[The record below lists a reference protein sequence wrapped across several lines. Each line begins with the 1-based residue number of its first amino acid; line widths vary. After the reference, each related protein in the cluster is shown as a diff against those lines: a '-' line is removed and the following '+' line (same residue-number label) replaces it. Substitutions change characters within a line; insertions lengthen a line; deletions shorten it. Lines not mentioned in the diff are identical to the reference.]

1 VGAYNLPSHWYPED
15 PKKRARVD
23 QYLAWHHGAIRN
35 GLFFYV
41 AIAPAFGTP
50 VEEGKVDK
58 LKAEL
63 KKGLELFQNY
73 FLSGE
78 GPFILGAEIS
88 IADVQC
94 LCELTQFWIMQV
106 KIEDN
111 FPKIKAWMKAC
122 QDHLGDAFEKV
133 HAKVYEMAKSGE
145 YKKEMKLD

>member
-1 VGAYNLPSHWYPED
+1 M
-15 PKKRARVD
+15 
-23 QYLAWHHGAIRN
+23 
-35 GLFFYV
+35 
-41 AIAPAFGTP
+41 
-50 VEEGKVDK
+50 DK

-111 FPKIKAWMKAC
+111 FPKIKAWIKAC
-122 QDHLGDAFEKV
+122 QDYLGDAFEKV